1 MSERSHASVWHL
13 LSEFYAR
20 RDAGT
25 RAKRITDI
33 TGESQQPQLERR
45 VRPK

>member
-20 RDAGT
+20 RDAGKLGQADH
-25 RAKRITDI
+25 RDHSRITA
-33 TGESQQPQLERR
+33 TGTLSGE
-45 VRPK
+45 